1 MELKILGSV
10 SPNSY
15 LDKNGPGYL
24 INDGKNKI
32 LLDAGDGITRLMN
45 MKEDLENLNIIISHF
60 HKDHYV
66 SLLPLSYA
74 TYVNHN
80 LGYLNAKVNVYLP
93 KTTKEKVSVP
103 YTDNDGWG
111 CIETVEK
118 EIIDYTFIKEFK
130 EHYMEFI
137 EYNASAK
144 LNIGNMNVSFKQT
157 NHQISTYA
165 TKIICDNFTLVYLA
179 DTGYAEYLC
188 DFCKDADLLICEST
202 FLKGQNKIGN
212 NHLFAYEAA
221 IIAKKSN
228 VKKLMLT
235 HFYPE
240 LDKQLYLSE
249 AKEIFDNTIVAEEG
263 KKIILK

>member
-1 MELKILGSV
+1 MEMKILGSV

-93 KTTKEKVSVP
+93 KTTKEKVDVP
-103 YTDNDGWG
+103 YTDNDGW
-111 CIETVEK
+111 
-118 EIIDYTFIKEFK
+118 
-130 EHYMEFI
+130 
-137 EYNASAK
+137 
-144 LNIGNMNVSFKQT
+144 
-157 NHQISTYA
+157 
-165 TKIICDNFTLVYLA
+165 
-179 DTGYAEYLC
+179 
-188 DFCKDADLLICEST
+188 
-202 FLKGQNKIGN
+202 
-212 NHLFAYEAA
+212 
-221 IIAKKSN
+221 
-228 VKKLMLT
+228 
-235 HFYPE
+235 
-240 LDKQLYLSE
+240 
-249 AKEIFDNTIVAEEG
+249 
-263 KKIILK
+263 